1 MRDLIYR
8 LQSISLKWKLL
19 IPFMLFSFLGI
30 FTLAFIGLSSQE
42 DLIKKQEKRA
52 ILRYYR
58 LFFAEIDHKR
68 SSAIAVATAISTR
81 PEVATLLAAGD
92 RDGLMAILE
101 PVFHELSSKQ
111 GISIIHIHEKPGK
124 SFLRLHMPAV
134 YGDDLYHRRSVI
146 RAIALGESGGG
157 AAWGKAGLGI
167 RGVVPV
173 RLDGKLIGSIEVG
186 YSFDRKFLLTLKE
199 FWGPDFTEMEKE
211 GEGDFKIRASTLT
224 DLADVPF
231 SGGFIDVPH
240 EEPLIYIGP
249 KGHKNSSVLIGSL
262 RDLSDETVGLIR
274 IDVDRSDIL
283 AQLVNTRLIMAVAGI
298 SGCLVSS
305 ILIWVVAMVFLRPIR
320 EIVKES
326 REIASGTRR
335 ALLARKPA
343 DEVGELTRSLNIMLI
358 SLQQKQA
365 QIEDYARTLEIRV
378 RDRTAD
384 LIESEEKYRTLVEN
398 LPLIVYR
405 LQTDGTTEFV
415 NPCFTE
421 TLGFTPEEVISD
433 RNFWRRHICG
443 KDEGENILSDC
454 WGDDSNFRTER
465 VVRSKDG
472 RNLTFIDHSIPC
484 VDQDDSLLCIE
495 GIMIDIT
502 ELKRLQERALRT
514 EELRVLGGI
523 SERFA
528 HELRNPLAS
537 AGGFARRLRDAL
549 PQESSQKR
557 FADIIVQEVARL
569 EEIVRLMLSAIR
581 PVVPCYAEIR
591 IGEIVSS
598 MLPRLQAAALDQNI
612 RISSSVPANLPE
624 SKGDTVMLSKAFET
638 LMVNAIL
645 GTEAGGE
652 ISINAKREDDHI
664 ILTVE
669 YPNNSLG
676 KEDLAQY
683 FFPRIET
690 GSGPIA
696 LELPLSKVIIH
707 RHGGKIDVSRG
718 NLHNIIIRIELP
730 IEPHVWEEDG
740 GNGSVKVSNG
750 QINFP

>member
-1 MRDLIYR
+1 MRELLFR

-19 IPFMLFSFLGI
+19 IPFILFSFLGI
-30 FTLAFIGLSSQE
+30 FTLAYIGLSSQE
-42 DLIKKQEKRA
+42 DLIKKEEKRA

-68 SSAIAVATAISTR
+68 SSAIAVATTISTR

-92 RDGLMAILE
+92 RNGLMAILE
-101 PVFHELSSKQ
+101 PVFNELSSKQ
-111 GISIIHIHEKPGK
+111 GIGIIHIHEKPGK

-134 YGDDLYHRRSVI
+134 YGEDLYHRRSVI
-146 RAIALGESGGG
+146 RAIFLGETGGG
-157 AAWGKAGLGI
+157 AEWGKAGLGI

-173 RLDGKLIGSIEVG
+173 RLDGEVIGSIEVG
-186 YSFDRKFLLTLKE
+186 YSFDREFLLTLKE

-211 GEGDFKIRASTLT
+211 GEKDFKIRASTLT
-224 DLADVPF
+224 DWADVPF
-231 SGGFIDVPH
+231 SGGFIAVPD

-249 KGHKNSSVLIGSL
+249 RGHKNSSVLIGSF
-262 RDLSDETVGLIR
+262 RDLSNETVGLIR

-305 ILIWVVAMVFLRPIR
+305 ILIWLVAMVFLKPIK

-326 REIASGTRR
+326 REIASGARK
-335 ALLARKPA
+335 ALLGRRPA

-358 SLQQKQA
+358 SLQQKQS

-378 RDRTAD
+378 QDRTAD

-405 LQTDGTTEFV
+405 LQPDGTTEFV
-415 NPCFTE
+415 NPSFTE
-421 TLGFTPEEVISD
+421 SLGFTPEEVISD
-433 RNFWRRHICG
+433 RNFWRRNICG

-454 WGDDSNFRTER
+454 WGDDSGFRTER
-465 VVRSKDG
+465 LVRSKDG

-484 VDQDDSLLCIE
+484 VDQNDRIERIE
-495 GIMIDIT
+495 GIMVDIT

-549 PQESSQKR
+549 PHESSQKR

-581 PVVPCYAEIR
+581 PVVFCYGPLMVKDMIA
-591 IGEIVSS
+591 SL
-598 MLPRLQAAALDQNI
+598 LPRLQTAASERNL
-612 RISSSVPANLPE
+612 RITSAVPADLPE
-624 SKGDTVMLSKAFET
+624 SKGDITLLSKAFET
-638 LMVNAIL
+638 LITNAML
-645 GTEAGGE
+645 STEAGGE
-652 ISINAKREDDHI
+652 ISIKAHREDDHI
-664 ILTVE
+664 IMTLE
-669 YPNNSLG
+669 YPNVTLAQ
-676 KEDLAQY
+676 EDLAQY
-683 FFPRIET
+683 FFPRIEM
-690 GSGPIA
+690 GAGPTA

-707 RHGGKIDVSRG
+707 RHGGKIDVSRS
-718 NLHNIIIRIELP
+718 NLHNVVIRIELP
-730 IEPHVWEEDG
+730 LTPQVSESDCR
-740 GNGSVKVSNG
+740 NGSIEVLNG
-750 QINFP
+750 QIHSS